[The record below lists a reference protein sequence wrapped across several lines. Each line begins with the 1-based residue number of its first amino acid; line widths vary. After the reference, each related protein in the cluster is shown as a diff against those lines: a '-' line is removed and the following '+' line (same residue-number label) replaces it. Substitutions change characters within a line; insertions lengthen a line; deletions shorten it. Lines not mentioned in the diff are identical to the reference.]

1 MTMTVVTAPVTTS
14 TLYHFTR
21 AWSGLAERSGQ
32 TPACHA
38 TTRSFCRMLSMD
50 EALQTIGKILDGF
63 RQNHTDLFP
72 AVELLRTSYEQLPAR
87 HRSGFFKILAARL
100 QSEPI
105 SFPSPAD
112 FDRSSHVLII
122 RAWAAFGPADALPK
136 ILFSLLK
143 PDTREAMEGWASMIG
158 TELHMSLGSFGD
170 RFSAAALST
179 IKAECALITSDRS
192 IGLSDSRVP
201 AALVDVSKRL
211 ENLVKKIEFERNVV
225 QKLRP
230 QLKPA
235 GPAAP
240 QRDATQEVKMDVK
253 VHSWRDVHYEFKSLA
268 NEQRGMPENERLSL
282 YRDRNSR
289 TGDPGPFSDF
299 FGKPP
304 EMGPW
309 TISKGPNRLFRKKF
323 EALATRAGAK
333 LGPPRGSPL
342 NIPLPPEPSSF
353 WADCLYEHLLGKA
366 SPQLSETDHGREVMK
381 DVCESAAEYCAWLE
395 ANAQE
400 TAASGDLRNTART
413 NLQASPASVSESP
426 SCTLK
431 PKRLSATIT
440 CPNAA
445 RRMEAYLESKGMS
458 QTTFANQV
466 GTTDRTLRSF
476 RQTGKVRRDIFDS
489 IAKIMNIPKEE
500 LLKPK

>member
-1 MTMTVVTAPVTTS
+1 
-14 TLYHFTR
+14 
-21 AWSGLAERSGQ
+21 
-32 TPACHA
+32 
-38 TTRSFCRMLSMD
+38 MLSMD
-50 EALQTIGKILDGF
+50 EAYQTIGKILDGF
-63 RQNHTDLFP
+63 CQNHTDLFP

-87 HRSGFFKILAARL
+87 SRTGFLKILAARL

-105 SFPSPAD
+105 SFPSPVD
-112 FDRSSHVLII
+112 FARSSHVLII

-136 ILFSLLK
+136 ILFSLLS
-143 PDTREAMEGWASMIG
+143 DTREAMEGWALMIG
-158 TELHMSLGSFGD
+158 MELHMSLGSFGG

-192 IGLSDSRVP
+192 IGLTDSKVP
-201 AALVDVSKRL
+201 PALVDVSKRL

-230 QLKPA
+230 QLKPT

-240 QRDATQEVKMDVK
+240 QRGATQEVAMDAK
-253 VHSWRDVHYEFKSLA
+253 VHSWQDVHDEFKSLA
-268 NEQRGMPENERLSL
+268 NEQRGMPENERLCV
-282 YRDRNSR
+282 YRDRNPR
-289 TGDPGPFSDF
+289 TGDPGPFSNF

-342 NIPLPPEPSSF
+342 SIPRPPEPSSF
-353 WADCLYEHLLGKA
+353 WVNCLYTYLLGKA
-366 SPQLSETDHGREVMK
+366 SPQLSEADHGREVMK

-395 ANAQE
+395 ASAQE
-400 TAASGDLRNTART
+400 AAASGDGRDTT
-413 NLQASPASVSESP
+413 QGNLGASPASVSE
-426 SCTLK
+426 CQTTTLK
-431 PKRLSATIT
+431 PKRLSSTIT